1 MNTTILNTIDEL
13 FNEKANEDRDFSFD
27 EIFAKVESV
36 LSEKWLK
43 NNPKFLSKEL
53 ISKNKT
59 GETYKLLTIDG
70 RFIRHEDGT
79 WSKRKFN
86 EAI

>member
-1 MNTTILNTIDEL
+1 MNTTILKTIDEL
-13 FNEKANEDRDFSFD
+13 FNEKGSENRDFSFE
-27 EIFAKVESV
+27 EIFEKVESV
-36 LSEKWLK
+36 LSEKWIK

-53 ISKNKT
+53 ISQNKI

-79 WSKRKFN
+79 WSKRKIN